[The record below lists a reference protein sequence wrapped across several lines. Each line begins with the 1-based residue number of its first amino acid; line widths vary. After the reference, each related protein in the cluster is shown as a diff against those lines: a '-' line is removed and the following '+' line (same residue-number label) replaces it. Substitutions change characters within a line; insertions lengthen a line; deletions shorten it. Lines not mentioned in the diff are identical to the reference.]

1 MLTRQALAVTTAV
14 GRALRVPID
23 PRRVVAVRRRRAPEA
38 TSATA
43 LADHIIEL
51 GREHQLTYLRRRA
64 AWGEIR
70 TLLSGGTLP
79 LVVVTGT
86 RPAFSV
92 LVIERLQ
99 GDVMQ
104 GTVIGEGAEERT
116 ERALTM
122 EALGARLGSAV
133 VDVLVPMLVPSS
145 VTPPTA
151 LPERGAAH
159 DAEAAEPPSP
169 MARLWRLLGHEKRL
183 ITFVYLYAGLAGL
196 FGLALPL
203 GVQAIIGLVSGGMIF
218 QPVVLLI
225 AFVVIGTLVNG
236 GLQIMQLSVVETV
249 QQRVFARFAFEVGGI
264 LPRLRLDEI
273 GEVDLPE
280 LMNRFFEIKMIQ
292 KTLSKILTDWIAAL
306 LQVLFGVILLTFYHP
321 YFSLF
326 GLLLLVILAGLFRWS
341 GPHGLETSLY
351 ESKYKYKVAHWLQ
364 ELSRNLPAF
373 KFSGR
378 GDLPIQRLDEEVTGY
393 LAYRQEHF
401 RVLVQ
406 QSWAFV
412 IFKTLISG
420 GVLILGCV
428 LVVNRSITL
437 GQFVAS
443 ELVIVSVLLAVE
455 KAILG
460 LGDVYDL
467 LTAVEKAGHITD
479 LSQER
484 GTGMVPPPIADPNGL
499 ALDVRDVSFTYPGGD
514 QPVLNGISLSAF
526 PGENVA
532 ITGVEG
538 AGESTLL
545 AVIGGLYE
553 SYRGAITYDNVSLR
567 EMDRARARELVAHC
581 GSSLALFEGTVEEN
595 IAMGRSWVRTEDVLE
610 AVAIVGLLEWV
621 QGQPDGLQTAVASL
635 GRGLPSQVAR
645 KVELARCLA
654 GKPRLLL
661 LDDVFDVLDP
671 PVKRDLLAR
680 LLKRDASWTVVT
692 VTHDAQV
699 LAACDRVVVLRDG
712 AVACDGPF
720 EELRRSDPYFRELSL
735 N

>member
-14 GRALRVPID
+14 GRALRIPID
-23 PRRVVAVRRRRAPEA
+23 PRRLAAARRRRAPEG

-51 GREHQLTYLRRRA
+51 GLEHHITYLRRRV
-64 AWGEIR
+64 AWGEVR
-70 TLLSGGTLP
+70 ALLSAGTLP
-79 LVVVTGT
+79 LVMVTGT
-86 RPAFSV
+86 RPSFSV
-92 LVIERLQ
+92 LVIDRVQ
-99 GDVMQ
+99 GDTLQV
-104 GTVIGEGAEERT
+104 TVVGDDAEERV
-116 ERALTM
+116 ERAMTR
-122 EALGARLGSAV
+122 EALEARLGTSV
-133 VDVLVPMLVPSS
+133 IDVLIPMLVAPS
-145 VTPPTA
+145 VTPSA
-151 LPERGAAH
+151 SAH
-159 DAEAAEPPSP
+159 DVGPGGDGGDKTPPSP
-169 MARLWRLLGHEKRL
+169 MARVFRLLGHEKRL

-225 AFVVIGTLVNG
+225 AFVVLGTLANG

-249 QQRVFARFAFEVGGI
+249 QQRVFARFAFEIGGL
-264 LPRLRLDEI
+264 LPRLRLDGI

-306 LQVLFGVILLTFYHP
+306 LQVVFGVILLTFYHP

-326 GLLLLVILAGLFRWS
+326 GLLLLGTLAAIFRWS

-373 KFSGR
+373 KFAGR
-378 GDLPIQRLDEEVTGY
+378 GDLPMQRLDEEVTGY

-401 RVLVQ
+401 RVLVK

-412 IFKTLISG
+412 VFKTLISG

-467 LTAVEKAGHITD
+467 LTAVEKAGHVTD
-479 LSQER
+479 LARER
-484 GTGMVPPPIADPNGL
+484 GTGMVPPPIADPNGIAL
-499 ALDVRDVSFTYPGGD
+499 ALRDVSFTYPGGER
-514 QPVLNGISLSAF
+514 PVVNGITLEAF

-581 GSSLALFEGTVEEN
+581 GSTLALFEGTVEEN

-610 AVAIVGLLEWV
+610 AVATVGLLEWV
-621 QGQPDGLQTAVASL
+621 QAQPEGLQTPVASL

-712 AVACDGPF
+712 AVACEGPY
-720 EELRRSDPYFRELSL
+720 EALRQNDPYFRELSL